1 MATATGQTFTDVH
14 LCIYPA
20 SLDEAMKERLEQR
33 YNLAY
38 RILSEKIGRD
48 CYFPDGPPR
57 CIVCPL
63 LVSSLGSA
71 RKALQA
77 MEQDEA
83 IIAPLFAAAVMG
95 LSVIDYNLQVAPSY
109 VLDPLF
115 PILGPLSA
123 AELLPAGEAERYR
136 SEDGTEVL
144 RVRRRQ
150 YFAAFQTF
158 FCDLERVAQWLHAF
172 QLVGDAPDGFRDEER
187 LDSIERRGFVSQG
200 PELAGVNIE
209 YRENKIRQIA
219 FSIRFDPSK
228 LVSLT
233 DSDAKLDEMIQ
244 AVQRRSLALR
254 DEVES
259 ELRED

>member
-1 MATATGQTFTDVH
+1 
-14 LCIYPA
+14 
-20 SLDEAMKERLEQR
+20 MKERLEQC

-38 RILSEKIGRD
+38 RILNEKIGRD

-57 CIVCPL
+57 CIVCPIR
-63 LVSSLGSA
+63 VSSLGTA

-83 IIAPLFAAAVMG
+83 IVAPLFASAVMV
-95 LSVIDYNLQVAPSY
+95 LSVIDYNLQMAPSY

-115 PILGPLSA
+115 PILGPLST
-123 AELLPAGEAERYR
+123 AELPPAGEAERYR

-150 YFAAFQTF
+150 YFAAFQAF

-172 QLVGDAPDGFRDEER
+172 QLVGNAPDGFRDEER
-187 LDSIERRGFVSQG
+187 LDSIERRGFVCQG
-200 PELAGVNIE
+200 PELAGVTIE

-233 DSDAKLDEMIQ
+233 DSDDKLDEMIQ
-244 AVQRRSLALR
+244 AVQRRSLA
-254 DEVES
+254 EVRHGIVVKPAKS
-259 ELRED
+259 FGISSSGREVCTTFCS